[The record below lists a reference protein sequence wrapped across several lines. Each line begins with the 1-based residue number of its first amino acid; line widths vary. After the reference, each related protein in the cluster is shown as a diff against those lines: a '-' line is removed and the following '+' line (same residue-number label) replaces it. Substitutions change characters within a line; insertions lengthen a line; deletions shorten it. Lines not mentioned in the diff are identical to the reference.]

1 MHTLQ
6 DASTTRRRRRWLPLV
21 ALLAAFGL
29 LAACGSD
36 SDSGSSASPDT
47 TAGSGAS
54 EVTIE
59 HAFGS
64 TEVPVRPERIVSLD
78 SQWTDVLLA
87 MGQVPVGHAEIENFG
102 NFPWDGDQLD
112 DSEKISTDGTSIP
125 VEKVASLRPDLI
137 VSSWQITDQSVY
149 DQLSKIAPTIALLT
163 PGQAVDSWQDMT
175 KVAGQFLDDAEGA
188 TDIIEGVDAQI
199 AEMAE
204 ELPGLEGTTYV
215 MANYVPGDQIYVVAD
230 PDDGAADLFYGLG
243 LSISPT
249 ILDNGDPTT
258 LRAQISLENISMLDG
273 DILFLLPNGADPATI
288 PGYSNLPAVASGASM
303 ILDNSMAIGIN
314 TPTPLSVP
322 WMLQQMEPT
331 LKAAAGA

>member
-1 MHTLQ
+1 MDTIQ
-6 DASTTRRRRRWLPLV
+6 APSTSRRRRRWLPVLAV
-21 ALLAAFGL
+21 LAAFGL

-36 SDSGSSASPDT
+36 NDSSGGSSDT
-47 TAGSGAS
+47 TAPSGAD

-78 SQWTDVLLA
+78 NQWTDVLLA
-87 MGQVPVGHAEIENFG
+87 MGQVPVGHAEIEGFG
-102 NFPWDGDQLD
+102 NFPWDGDELD
-112 DSEKISTDGTSIP
+112 DSEKLTTDGTSIP
-125 VEKVASLRPDLI
+125 IEKVAGLRPDLI
-137 VSSWQITDQSVY
+137 VASWQITDQSIY

-175 KVAGQFLDDAEGA
+175 KAAGEFLDDTEGA
-188 TDIIEGVDAQI
+188 TDIIDGVDAQI

-204 ELPGLEGTTYV
+204 ELPGLKGKTYV

-243 LSISPT
+243 LEISPT

-258 LRAQISLENISMLDG
+258 KRAQISMENISMLDG
-273 DILFLLPNGADPATI
+273 DLLFLLPNGADPATI
-288 PGYSNLPAVASGASM
+288 PGYSTLPAVVAGASM
-303 ILDNSMAIGIN
+303 LLDNSMAIGIN

-322 WMLQQMEPT
+322 WMLEQMEPT
-331 LKAAAGA
+331 LKAAAAG